1 LGGPRRAR
9 RPLIEEDEMGAKVVH
24 FEVPFDDAERALA
37 FYRDVFDW
45 QIMSMPEMQYNMV
58 STGPT
63 GEDGA
68 PTESGYIGGGMLQ
81 REDPVQSP
89 VITLDVEDIDAA
101 LQAVESHG
109 GSTVQAKQPV
119 GEMGF
124 AAYFK
129 DSEGNLMGLW
139 QSAG

>member
-1 LGGPRRAR
+1 
-9 RPLIEEDEMGAKVVH
+9 MH
-24 FEVPFDDAERALA
+24 FEIPFDDADRARN

-45 QIMSMPEMQYNMV
+45 EITPMPEMNYNMV

-63 GEDGA
+63 SDEGMPSE
-68 PTESGYIGGGMLQ
+68 PGYIGGGMMQ
-81 REDPVQSP
+81 RQAPVATP
-89 VITLDVEDIDAA
+89 VLTLEVDDIDATIVA
-101 LQAVESHG
+101 IEKNG
-109 GSTVQAKQPV
+109 GSAVGEKLPV
-119 GEMGF
+119 GDMGF